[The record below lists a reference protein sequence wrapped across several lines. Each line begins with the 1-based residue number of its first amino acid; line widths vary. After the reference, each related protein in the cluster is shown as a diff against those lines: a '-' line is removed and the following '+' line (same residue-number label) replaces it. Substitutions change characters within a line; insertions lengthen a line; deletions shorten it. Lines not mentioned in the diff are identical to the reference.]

1 MKTPFWLRITIAVI
15 LAALL
20 IAVLFVGGSML
31 LDIWAK
37 AH

>member
-1 MKTPFWLRITIAVI
+1 MKTPFWLRITIATI

-31 LDIWAK
+31 LDIWAN